1 MSTTSNISQDTQ
13 LARSSGS
20 QTFLERMAEKIGVNT
35 KASTVFADPIE
46 RDGVTVIPVAK
57 ARWGFGGGAGSGSS
71 TSQNQTDEGSGGG
84 AGVLLSP
91 VGYIEIKDGQVR
103 YHPIYDTGT
112 IVQLLIAVGFV
123 TMLVLRGIR
132 KLVRSL

>member
-13 LARSSGS
+13 LASSSGS
-20 QTFLERMAEKIGVNT
+20 QTFLERLAEKIGVNT
-35 KASTVFADPIE
+35 KASTVFADPVE

-57 ARWGFGGGAGSGSS
+57 ARWVFGGGAGEGSS
-71 TSQNQTDEGSGGG
+71 TSQNQTGEGSGGG

-91 VGYIEIKDGQVR
+91 VGYIEIKDGRAR
-103 YHPIYDTGT
+103 YRPIYDTGT
-112 IVQLLIAVGFV
+112 IVQLLIATGIVAVF
-123 TMLVLRGIR
+123 VLRSVR

>member
-1 MSTTSNISQDTQ
+1 MSTNIGQETELD
-13 LARSSGS
+13 RSSASG
-20 QTFLERMAEKIGVNT
+20 TFLERLANRVGFNA
-35 KASTVFADPIE
+35 KASVVFADPVE

-91 VGYIEIKDGQVR
+91 VGYIEIKDGRAR
-103 YHPIYDTGT
+103 YRPIYDTGT
-112 IVQLLIAVGFV
+112 IVQLLIATGFV
-123 TMLVLRGIR
+123 TMLVL
-132 KLVRSL
+132 